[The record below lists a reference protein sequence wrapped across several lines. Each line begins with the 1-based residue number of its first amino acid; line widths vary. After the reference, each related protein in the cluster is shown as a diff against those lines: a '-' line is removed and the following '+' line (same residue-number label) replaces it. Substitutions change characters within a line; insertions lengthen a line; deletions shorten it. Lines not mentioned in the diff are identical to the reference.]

1 MKQHKLVLQSHLNH
15 YGFLFGGEMLK
26 WIDTVGYVAV
36 NIEFPGHE
44 FVTVGLN
51 QVVFHKSIPLGSI
64 LEFDTKLVRRGNTS
78 ATFNIDVFL
87 CNRNNEL
94 VFTTEITFVS
104 IDKEGRKI
112 SINGINQYSITE
124 MDSSK

>member
-51 QVVFHKSIPLGSI
+51 QVVFHRSIPLGSI
-64 LEFDTKLVRRGNTS
+64 LEFDTKLLQKGITS

-87 CNRNNEL
+87 CNRDYEL

-104 IDKEGRKI
+104 IDKDGHKMP
-112 SINGINQYSITE
+112 INTSP
-124 MDSSK
+124 